1 MSVFEKLARI
11 PVIHT
16 PATGTGED
24 ALGNTVPV
32 PGVPVERLVYS
43 IGPHVVE
50 RGSATLTETQ
60 VADLDVSMPKAA
72 VALTDTFTIDGDTF
86 QVVGLRDMTR
96 GFHGWQPGIVVEL
109 QKVS

>member
-1 MSVFEKLARI
+1 MFEKLARI

-24 ALGNTVPV
+24 SLGNTATV
-32 PGVPVERLVYS
+32 PGVPVERLAYS
-43 IGPHVVE
+43 IGPHVE
-50 RGSATLTETQ
+50 EQGSVTRTETE
-60 VADLDVSMPKAA
+60 VADTDVAMPKYP
-72 VALTDTFTIDGDTF
+72 VTLKDTFTIDGDTYN
-86 QVVGLRDMTR
+86 VVGLRDMTH